1 MTYKQMTEQL
11 NNTSKQLEFL
21 YKLRD
26 ENFKEDEDSRRMIIN
41 IISSILGYQTYL
53 QYFKDYEEK
62 AIKYV

>member
-1 MTYKQMTEQL
+1 MTEQL

-26 ENFKEDEDSRRMIIN
+26 EDFKEDEDSSRMIIN

-53 QYFKDYEEK
+53 QYIKDYEEK
-62 AIKYV
+62 EIKYV